1 MMEEGIRVGQ
11 GERSEVM
18 GLRVEEA
25 TAWQSDEEGIR
36 PPKERCCA
44 KSLQSDSVRPHGL

>member
-1 MMEEGIRVGQ
+1 MMEEGVRVGQ

-25 TAWQSDEEGIR
+25 TAGQSDE
-36 PPKERCCA
+36 ERCCA
-44 KSLQSDSVRPHGL
+44 KSLRSCLTLCDLIDGSLT